1 MMKRESKR
9 NAWEKAYTAIRD
21 RILNMD
27 LKPGQLVSE
36 VILSKELGISRTPI
50 REAFKKLEQEGL
62 IINQNH
68 RKRVY
73 ILTIRELEEI
83 FDMKCAVEG
92 YVAYLAAL
100 RKEPSQEVRLR
111 AVMDRMEQFPIGN
124 GSAAFTEGDH
134 HQRIMAWLE
143 VDEAFHD
150 ILYEMAKNRRA
161 QEYIQ
166 NLNRQWHRLRMGI
179 NAMEGR
185 IEKSIKEHLDLGKTI
200 LAGDAEGA
208 RVQMVHHLENL
219 KRSIISIMSYFHY
232 PSGEGR

>member
-1 MMKRESKR
+1 MKRESKR

-143 VDEAFHD
+143 IDEAFHD

>member
-92 YVAYLAAL
+92 YIAYLAAL

-143 VDEAFHD
+143 IDEAFHD

-166 NLNRQWHRLRMGI
+166 SLNRQWHRLRMGI

>member
-143 VDEAFHD
+143 IDEAFHD

>member
-92 YVAYLAAL
+92 YIAYLAAL

-143 VDEAFHD
+143 IDEAFHD

>member
-1 MMKRESKR
+1 MKRESKR

-92 YVAYLAAL
+92 YIAYLAAL

-143 VDEAFHD
+143 IDEAFHD

>member
-92 YVAYLAAL
+92 YIAYLAAL

>member
-1 MMKRESKR
+1 MKRESKR

>member
-9 NAWEKAYTAIRD
+9 NAWEKAYTTIRD

-143 VDEAFHD
+143 IDEAFHD

-166 NLNRQWHRLRMGI
+166 SLNRQWHRLRMGI

-208 RVQMVHHLENL
+208 RVQMVHHLEN
-219 KRSIISIMSYFHY
+219 RSIISIMSYFHY
-232 PSGEGR
+232 PSGEGS